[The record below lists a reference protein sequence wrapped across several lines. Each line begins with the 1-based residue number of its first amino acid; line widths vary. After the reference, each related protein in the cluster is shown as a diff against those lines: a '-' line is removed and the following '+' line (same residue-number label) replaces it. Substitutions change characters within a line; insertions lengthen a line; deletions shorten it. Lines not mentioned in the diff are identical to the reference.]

1 MNHYTPHGFDGD
13 DDDDDA
19 PIISQCESDTCGQHY
34 GKAQRVHLLSPA
46 TGEVMATRCLCLKA
60 QQVANQSYGVT
71 LATETDEGETMQE
84 PLPLAA

>member
-34 GKAQRVHLLSPA
+34 GKAQRVHQRL
-46 TGEVMATRCLCLKA
+46 
-60 QQVANQSYGVT
+60 
-71 LATETDEGETMQE
+71 
-84 PLPLAA
+84 